1 MVHYFYGYHPPFLLQ
16 AWILQLMSSKDA
28 NFSQSTNLRFY
39 SSISMRWG
47 NLLFLLSASMFSII
61 VELLLCVSSHSIV
74 NMSNSLTITCF
85 TSLHLF
91 IRVSIDYRH
100 LISTSMGMN
109 SCSSLE
115 FSTSIRNSFSSSVHL
130 KSSNSFYLFI
140 FIILFPAFLM
150 VHHLFYLYSFHVYC
164 YLLNLID
171 SYTIH

>member
-1 MVHYFYGYHPPFLLQ
+1 MHYFYGCPHLPLLQ
-16 AWILQLMSSKDA
+16 AWILQLMSSIDA

-61 VELLLCVSSHSIV
+61 IELLLCVSSHSIV

-91 IRVSIDYRH
+91 IHVSVDYRH
-100 LISTSMGMN
+100 FISTWMGMN

-115 FSTSIRNSFSSSVHL
+115 FPTSICNIFSSSVH
-130 KSSNSFYLFI
+130 FYYI
-140 FIILFPAFLM
+140 FPAFLM
-150 VHHLFYLYSFHVYC
+150 DHHLFYWYSFHVY
-164 YLLNLID
+164 
-171 SYTIH
+171 HH